1 MSEGREIFSGLSF
14 VLVVTFPPIILNLG
28 HQMFWPPP
36 TFFHECFACSCSS
49 RNWWRGEE
57 EDSYSSPSLFRS
69 GIIPIF
75 GVARASLAPRSKQDF
90 GPRKKSV
97 CLYVP
102 LLNGRR
108 CHRLE
113 RRCFYDSLLVTKEE
127 KEIGHVAKARKVYR
141 VRAVKF
147 INLRLL
153 SLLSGKFLAGKQ
165 GTFTNRKVQCNYYN
179 VVGRFSPFFEHPLR
193 ST

>member
-1 MSEGREIFSGLSF
+1 MERGRRGLLFFSLPF
-14 VLVVTFPPIILNLG
+14 QKWNHPN
-28 HQMFWPPP
+28 FWRRPR
-36 TFFHECFACSCSS
+36 FS
-49 RNWWRGEE
+49 
-57 EDSYSSPSLFRS
+57 
-69 GIIPIF
+69 
-75 GVARASLAPRSKQDF
+75 RSKAKTGFRTQE
-90 GPRKKSV
+90 KSV

-102 LLNGRR
+102 LLNGSR

-127 KEIGHVAKARKVYR
+127 KEIGHVA
-141 VRAVKF
+141 VKF

-165 GTFTNRKVQCNYYN
+165 STSTNRKVQCNYYN

>member
-1 MSEGREIFSGLSF
+1 MSEGREIFSELSF
-14 VLVVTFPPIILNLG
+14 VLVVTFPPIILNLW

-49 RNWWRGEE
+49 RNWWRRGRRGLLFF
-57 EDSYSSPSLFRS
+57 SLPFQKWNHPNFWRRPRFS
-69 GIIPIF
+69 
-75 GVARASLAPRSKQDF
+75 RSKVKTGFRTQE
-90 GPRKKSV
+90 KKCLSV
-97 CLYVP
+97 CPSAEWPP
-102 LLNGRR
+102 LSSLGAALLLRLTSRHKGRKR
-108 CHRLE
+108 NWAC
-113 RRCFYDSLLVTKEE
+113 
-127 KEIGHVAKARKVYR
+127 GKARWVYR

-165 GTFTNRKVQCNYYN
+165 STSTNRKVLY